1 MSLTSYLTAPS
12 RANVTTS
19 CEAGGSY
26 VGFSR
31 HARFIL
37 LNFGMSPP
45 LPTSL
50 PFLSTKEQ
58 DDQAASHRALIETI
72 TIPMRDRKSRQQRHP
87 VYDFI
92 HTYYSFSLGRLE
104 KWHPGFGVILEAN
117 SETEFPP
124 KYYRREGE
132 IAFIDPSFLTE
143 KGRERLVWI
152 KSLLELTQSRPP
164 NLACHGLH
172 EWAMVYQGGEIRHRE
187 SAPLRLPQE
196 DIDRLVAS
204 RPVCCTHFDAFRFFT
219 PGAVPLNRLSPTLH
233 AREDFEQPGCI
244 HANMDLYKWA
254 YKSSPWISS
263 DLLRESLFFAIEAR
277 EIDMRA
283 SPYNLADYGYEPIRI
298 ETAAGRREYEEAQ
311 HALYLKG
318 LPLRQRL
325 IAALSEILAA

>member
-12 RANVTTS
+12 RVIVTTS
-19 CEAGGSY
+19 FKAGASY
-26 VGFSR
+26 DGFSG

-37 LNFGMSPP
+37 INSRVSSLAA
-45 LPTSL
+45 TSC

-58 DDQAASHRALIETI
+58 LERAALHRASIETI

-104 KWHPGFGVILEAN
+104 KWHPGFGVILEAD
-117 SETEFPP
+117 SKSEFPS
-124 KYYRREGE
+124 KYYRRENDK
-132 IAFIDPSFLTE
+132 ATIDPSLLTT
-143 KGRERLVWI
+143 KGRERLSWT
-152 KSLLELTQSRPP
+152 KTLLELTQSRPP
-164 NLACHGLH
+164 YLACHGLH

-187 SAPLRLPQE
+187 SAPLRLPQAE
-196 DIDRLVAS
+196 IDGLVAS

-219 PGAVPLNRLSPTLH
+219 PGAVPLNRLAPTLH
-233 AREDFEQPGCI
+233 SREDFEQPGCI

-263 DLLRESLFFAIEAR
+263 DLLRENLFFAIEAR

-283 SPYNLADYGYEPIRI
+283 SPYDLAEYGYPAISI
-298 ETAAGRREYEEAQ
+298 ETASGRREYEEAQ

-325 IAALSEILAA
+325 IDALAEILAV